1 MNKTNNALLKNLN
14 LYSIEE
20 GNLTQNEIRLIIII
34 NKPL

>member
-14 LYSIEE
+14 LYEIEE